1 MPEHGASAVAFVS
14 HGAPSLALD
23 MAEPTHGFLK
33 GFGRALGKPRAVL
46 CISAHW
52 DTLAPALTAGEAP
65 ATIHDFHGFPEPLY
79 RLRYPAPGAPWL
91 ALRVRE
97 LLAAIGID
105 AHLDLRRGLDHGA
118 WVPLMLMYPDADVPV
133 VQLSVQTRRSAEAH
147 LALGAA
153 LAPLAAEGV
162 LVLGSG
168 GATHALGEAF
178 AAMRD
183 AVGAPTPAW
192 AQGFDAWLRDAL
204 GSGDR
209 AALARWQDAPDAARN
224 HPTPEH
230 FLPLLVAAGAGQ
242 GAAASVHSGFA
253 WSVLSMAAYRW
264 PSHGATD
271 AAR

>member
-1 MPEHGASAVAFVS
+1 MGAPVAFVS

-23 MAEPTHGFLK
+23 AGDPTHAFLS
-33 GFGRALGKPRAVL
+33 GFGRALGRPRAVL

-52 DTLAPALTAGEAP
+52 DTTQPALTAGDAP
-65 ATIHDFHGFPEPLY
+65 ATIHDFFGFPEPLY
-79 RLRYPAPGAPWL
+79 ALRYPAPGAPWL

-97 LLAAIGID
+97 LLAAIGQD

-133 VQLSVQTRRSAEAH
+133 VQLSVQTRQTAAHH
-147 LALGAA
+147 LARGRA

-178 AAMRD
+178 AA
-183 AVGAPTPAW
+183 VGAGACAPTPAW
-192 AQGFDAWLRDAL
+192 AQRFDAWLRDAL
-204 GSGDR
+204 TRDDR
-209 AALARWQDAPDAARN
+209 AALAAWQDAPDAVRN

-253 WSVLSMAAYRW
+253 WSLLSMAAYRW
-264 PSHGATD
+264 PASRSSA
-271 AAR
+271 

>member
-1 MPEHGASAVAFVS
+1 MDAPPSAAVAFVS

-23 MAEPTHGFLK
+23 SSDPTHAFLR
-33 GFGRALGKPRAVL
+33 GFGAALGRPRAVL

-52 DTLAPALTAGEAP
+52 ETERPALTAGDAP
-65 ATIHDFHGFPEPLY
+65 ATIHDFYGFPEPLY
-79 RLRYPAPGAPWL
+79 RLRYPAPGAPAL

-97 LLAAIGID
+97 FLAAAGHD

-118 WVPLMLMYPDADVPV
+118 WVPLMLMYPQADVPV
-133 VQLSVQTRRSAEAH
+133 LQLSVQPARDGAHH

-168 GATHALGEAF
+168 GATHALREAF
-178 AAMRD
+178 TSVRD
-183 AVGAPTPAW
+183 GETATPAW
-192 AQGFDAWLRDAL
+192 ARAFDDWLAAAL
-204 GSGDR
+204 GTDDR
-209 AALARWQDAPDAARN
+209 AALARWEQAPEARRN

-230 FLPLLVAAGAGQ
+230 FLPLLVAAGAGR
-242 GAAASVHSGFA
+242 GAAAQVNSGFA

-264 PSHGATD
+264 SGT
-271 AAR
+271 

>member
-1 MPEHGASAVAFVS
+1 MDAPVAFVS

-23 MAEPTHGFLK
+23 AGDPTYAFLT

-52 DTLAPALTAGEAP
+52 DTMQPALTAVDAP
-65 ATIHDFHGFPEPLY
+65 ATIHDFFGFPEPLY
-79 RLRYPAPGAPWL
+79 ALRYPAPGAPWL
-91 ALRVRE
+91 ALRARE
-97 LLAAIGID
+97 LLAAIGLD
-105 AHLDLRRGLDHGA
+105 AQLDLRRGLDHGA
-118 WVPLMLMYPDADVPV
+118 WVPLMLMYPAADVPV
-133 VQLSVQTRRSAEAH
+133 VQLSVQTRLSAAHH
-147 LALGAA
+147 LALGRA

-183 AVGAPTPAW
+183 AADAPTPAW
-192 AQGFDAWLRDAL
+192 TQLFDVWLRDVLARD
-204 GSGDR
+204 DR
-209 AALARWQDAPDAARN
+209 AALEAWQDAPFAARN

-253 WSVLSMAAYRW
+253 WSLLSMAAYRW
-264 PSHGATD
+264 PSDGAVHAT
-271 AAR
+271 R

>member
-1 MPEHGASAVAFVS
+1 MDAPVAFVS

-23 MAEPTHGFLK
+23 AHDPTHRFLT
-33 GFGRALGKPRAVL
+33 GFGRVLGRPRAVL

-52 DTLAPALTAGEAP
+52 DTAGPALTAGAAP
-65 ATIHDFHGFPEPLY
+65 ETIHDFFGFPEPLY
-79 RLRYPAPGAPWL
+79 ALRYPAPGAPWL
-91 ALRVRE
+91 AQRVRE
-97 LLAAIGID
+97 LLATIGED
-105 AHLDLRRGLDHGA
+105 AHLDPVRGLDHGA
-118 WVPLMLMYPDADVPV
+118 WVPLMLMYPEADVPV
-133 VQLSVQTRRSAEAH
+133 VQLSVQSRRSGAAH

-178 AAMRD
+178 ASHRAAPD
-183 AVGAPTPAW
+183 APTPAW
-192 AQGFDAWLRDAL
+192 AARFDDWLRDAL
-204 GSGDR
+204 TRGDR
-209 AALARWQDAPDAARN
+209 AALEGWSSAPEAARN

-230 FLPLLVAAGAGQ
+230 FLPLLVAAGAGS
-242 GAAASVHSGFA
+242 GAAAPVHSGFG

-264 PSHGATD
+264 PVRGAAD